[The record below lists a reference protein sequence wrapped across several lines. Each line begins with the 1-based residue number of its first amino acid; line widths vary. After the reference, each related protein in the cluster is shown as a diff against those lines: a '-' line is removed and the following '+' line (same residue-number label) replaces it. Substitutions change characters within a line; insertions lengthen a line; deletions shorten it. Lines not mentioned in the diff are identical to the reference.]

1 MDIISTVSLCLLHS
15 TQNQSVN
22 YVLILFVLQLYTLSQ
37 EPGRKEFLDSLFAY
51 MQQNGM
57 L

>member
-1 MDIISTVSLCLLHS
+1 MDVIYIVSLCLLHC
-15 TQNQSVN
+15 TQNQCVNNVYFFSV
-22 YVLILFVLQLYTLSQ
+22 QLYTLSQ

-57 L
+57 I